1 MARHIISTDRA
12 PEAVGPYSQAVAAG
26 GFIFASGQLGL
37 DPATGQFVEDTA
49 EAQIRQAIQNIAA
62 VLRAAG
68 SDLSQV
74 VKTTLYLANMDDFA
88 KVNQVYAE
96 FFPHDP
102 PARATVEVSRL
113 PLGGLVEI
121 EVVAYRP

>member
-1 MARHIISTDRA
+1 MARHIINTDRA

-26 GFIFASGQLGL
+26 GLIFASGQLGL
-37 DPATGQFVEDTA
+37 DPATGQFVGYTA
-49 EAQIRQAIQNIAA
+49 AAQIRQAIENIAA

-74 VKTTLYLANMDDFA
+74 VKTTLYLVNMDDFP

-102 PARATVEVSRL
+102 PARATVEVSNL
-113 PLGGLVEI
+113 PLSGLVEI